1 VNRRVLHLT
10 FSRSG
15 GAGRAAE
22 RLAHAQQNLGWSAD
36 ILAAFDSDLRT
47 SPLKSPKHTIAAALD
62 EFVVKKQSFSS
73 LFSLARDWV
82 TSATTIG
89 NDYDVYHLHWTNG
102 LVDLARLDFF
112 AQKPIVWT
120 LHDMNPF
127 TGGCHYSLGCSQ
139 FGESCDACPAVKKVF
154 WPQVERRALD
164 KANTYAKWKNLH
176 VVAPSGWL
184 AGEARA
190 SRAFAATPISVIALG
205 LDPVFFQ
212 PETGGAT
219 QPGTKAGEVVMVVV
233 AAQLDSP
240 VKNVGEAVEAF
251 SGARVERPGLRLI
264 LVGSGGK
271 EFREVDGVTLAGP
284 QNASSLIALLDGAD
298 YLVVPSR
305 ADNSPLVAYEAASRG
320 VIPIVRNSTGLP
332 EVVSNLGEGHVYDS
346 LEELSA
352 IMRDTTPRD
361 PAQRQRLRVTTRELS
376 DPESTASE
384 YLALYES
391 ML

>member
-1 VNRRVLHLT
+1 VQAHPLLARGLYEMYPVGATEDHYAWLKVFMKATSMSMMSKTVLSAAAQVRNNTSSVLGQVAMGNLSLGDIT
-10 FSRSG
+10 S
-15 GAGRAAE
+15 GRALE
-22 RLAHAQQNLGWSAD
+22 RLKVASGAVMADAFGHYRGLSRQEWRTKLDRLIRLG
-36 ILAAFDSDLRT
+36 
-47 SPLKSPKHTIAAALD
+47 
-62 EFVVKKQSFSS
+62 V
-73 LFSLARDWV
+73 
-82 TSATTIG
+82 
-89 NDYDVYHLHWTNG
+89 
-102 LVDLARLDFF
+102 
-112 AQKPIVWT
+112 
-120 LHDMNPF
+120 M
-127 TGGCHYSLGCSQ
+127 
-139 FGESCDACPAVKKVF
+139 GESITTNLIDELMQTSRDAQSRNADALLNKVTRPTRKL
-154 WPQVERRALD
+154 W
-164 KANTYAKWKNLH
+164 T
-176 VVAPSGWL
+176 
-184 AGEARA
+184 
-190 SRAFAATPISVIALG
+190 T
-205 LDPVFFQ
+205 
-212 PETGGAT
+212 
-219 QPGTKAGEVVMVVV
+219 
-233 AAQLDSP
+233 

-271 EFREVDGVTLAGP
+271 EFRGVDGVTLAGP

>member
-1 VNRRVLHLT
+1 MA
-10 FSRSG
+10 S
-15 GAGRAAE
+15 
-22 RLAHAQQNLGWSAD
+22 
-36 ILAAFDSDLRT
+36 DSDLRR
-47 SPLKSPKHTIAAALD
+47 SPLESPKHTIAAALD

-73 LFSLARDWV
+73 LFSLARDRV
-82 TSATTIG
+82 SSVTTIG

-102 LVDLARLDFF
+102 LVDLARIDFF

-139 FGESCDACPAVKKVF
+139 FGESCDSCPAVKKVF
-154 WPQVERRALD
+154 WPQVEGNALH

-190 SRAFAATPISVIALG
+190 SRAFATTPISVIPYS
-205 LDPVFFQ
+205 LDPVFFP
-212 PETGGAT
+212 PENDNQAT
-219 QPGTKAGEVVMVVV
+219 HEPHPTEVVMAVV

-251 SGARVERPGLRLI
+251 SRARVERPGLRLI
-264 LVGSGGK
+264 LVGSGG
-271 EFREVDGVTLAGP
+271 EGFRGVEGVTLAGP
-284 QNASSLIALLDGAD
+284 ENTSSLIALLDGAD

-352 IMRDTTPRD
+352 IMRETTPRD
-361 PAQRQRLRVTTRELS
+361 PAQRQRLQLTTRKLS
-376 DPESTASE
+376 DPESTAAE
-384 YLALYES
+384 YVALYES